1 MPEKKLNH
9 YNPTFTY
16 KKEDVTIDKT
26 NKNSYPTPESV
37 NNGTLYP
44 EGIKNSIDMDQFK
57 PLD

>member
-9 YNPTFTY
+9 YHPNFTY
-16 KKEDVTIDKT
+16 KKEDANVDKN
-26 NKNSYPTPESV
+26 NKNSYLTPESV

-57 PLD
+57 SLD